1 MLGFAKDYI
10 VTIGNISWKTREK
23 ISALLHGGF
32 ISENGDVSKLGGAE
46 GAEMAASA
54 GETVTQV
61 SDQRLYMAVHSA
73 TAAEK

>member
-32 ISENGDVSKLGGAE
+32 ISEDGDVWKLGGAG
-46 GAEMAASA
+46 GAEIAASA

-61 SDQRLYMAVHSA
+61 SDQWLYMAVLSA